1 MRPFDILIE
10 KLDQFIRKYYSN
22 LLTRGIVSFLI
33 CCLLFILLVSV
44 SEYYFYFSTTV
55 RLFFWIIFI
64 ALNSFI
70 LIQWICRPLLALLK
84 LGKRLQYEDAA
95 VIIGKHFPE
104 IDDKLI
110 NVLQLQKVDEAAT
123 SSALLEAS
131 IEQKSQQLS
140 VFPIAKAINVKVTKK
155 RTTYLLILLAI
166 SLIIA
171 FCAPQWYKDSS
182 HRLLHPT
189 VTFKKP
195 APFTFYFV
203 PNQLEVLENENFN
216 LLAIANGAVLP
227 EDAVLLIDGECKQHP
242 QFGGN
247 GLQNEHSFI
256 KVRMIIIAL
265 VKQQV
270 SRNGYPSFY

>member
-44 SEYYFYFSTTV
+44 SEYYLYFSTTV

-70 LIQWICRPLLALLK
+70 VVQWICRPLLALLK

-131 IEQKSQQLS
+131 LEQ
-140 VFPIAKAINVKVTKK
+140 
-155 RTTYLLILLAI
+155 
-166 SLIIA
+166 
-171 FCAPQWYKDSS
+171 
-182 HRLLHPT
+182 
-189 VTFKKP
+189 
-195 APFTFYFV
+195 
-203 PNQLEVLENENFN
+203 
-216 LLAIANGAVLP
+216 
-227 EDAVLLIDGECKQHP
+227 
-242 QFGGN
+242 
-247 GLQNEHSFI
+247 
-256 KVRMIIIAL
+256 
-265 VKQQV
+265 
-270 SRNGYPSFY
+270 